1 MNKQRLQVVDY
12 DNADELNTFT
22 IFFIDRAQGIVPLGQ
37 DVLVHHFASTH
48 IKTS

>member
-12 DNADELNTFT
+12 DNPDELNTFA
-22 IFFIDRAQGIVPLGQ
+22 IDRAQGIVPLGQ

-48 IKTS
+48 IKSS